1 MHRSIFSLY
10 HCTPTT
16 FLLISP
22 HHLQFFN
29 LKKSSVVE
37 FPTPVHKALVYN
49 QYLFAMSRTQIVKI
63 NLTNVERLETTIH
76 DMDIMDIVILGSR
89 LTLVHDTFVAMQDGS
104 AEHFGRPI
112 VSADAN
118 DAYLFVV
125 LSDES
130 IYRCGRDFEYLR
142 RVRDAFEIRAREKLF
157 LANKRTMID
166 VMDVLSCNNML
177 QLD

>member
-22 HHLQFFN
+22 QHLHFFN
-29 LKKSSVVE
+29 HKKSSVVE
-37 FPTPVHKALVYN
+37 FPTPVHKALEYN
-49 QYLFAMSRTQIVKI
+49 QYLFEMSRTQIVKI
-63 NLTNVERLETTIH
+63 DLTDVERLEMTTH
-76 DMDIMDIVILGSR
+76 DMDIVILGSR

-104 AEHFGRPI
+104 AEHFGHPI

-125 LSDES
+125 LSDGS

-142 RVRDAFEIRAREKLF
+142 RVWDPFEIRAREKLF

-166 VMDVLSCNNML
+166 VMDVLSCNNMP

>member
-29 LKKSSVVE
+29 HKKSSVVE
-37 FPTPVHKALVYN
+37 FPTPVHEALVYN

-63 NLTNVERLETTIH
+63 DITDVERLKTTTH
-76 DMDIMDIVILGSR
+76 DMDIVILGSR

-112 VSADAN
+112 VPADAN

-125 LSDES
+125 LSDGS

-166 VMDVLSCNNML
+166 VMDVLSCNNMP